1 MKLYRAETGK
11 RVQIPQLR
19 PNDGLDTLRLAIEKV
34 TRIPQP
40 SQILMTSDGL
50 QLKPDMMFDAITS
63 TGEDEYTIM
72 VYNRE
77 VLTTDISSSILTLT
91 EQAKTDPMVQPLSA
105 AQLEAI
111 IVPNRLDSSQSRE
124 WSSRFEATFDT
135 YISQVLAYYKA
146 IMNHASVCER
156 IMEELRVQSL
166 AVQVALTNLDA
177 HSRSVLET
185 FEKFNAFATKEFNKQ
200 ARLLLSFPRDIEALR
215 QIRIHPALLPAD
227 SGERYI
233 SDFIPTEKLVRWA
246 EGCKEIHEGLLRDGK
261 DLSHAVKEV
270 QEGTIA
276 IRSNSGINLDQLEDA
291 MTEILQTV
299 DQQSQIRER
308 AVIDQGRV
316 KERLT
321 EMSRPAGFSVSISTL
336 ESLAQLA
343 NVYVTDYLD
352 TSRRADDMLRDKL
365 SVFVSAKRSQ
375 TANLITQLMHIS
387 KLQSTIASIPPSLS
401 SLDDSL
407 RKRDADFGQLVLVQR
422 IPIAYGALVVEIVR
436 RREYSK
442 LLLQKSQ
449 QLAEV
454 LSRFKQQEQR
464 RRDSFRSDIA
474 KFVPVVVP
482 GMDDVAPFCEINAL
496 NTRDRLPAFTKEHI
510 TEFERLINQ
519 LSIGLGGPEGS
530 ESHVLGGGP
539 EQSMIG
545 ANSISSGQ
553 ETSYDALSKLR
564 VTLAKMTAQ
573 MDIMGGE
580 FDRILE
586 KSFLT
591 DRIQKLE
598 EENQRLKADMSRA
611 DLQHRSGTPQSG
623 QHPSFP
629 SRHGTPVGTGGVGS
643 IVQGST
649 ATGSSS
655 KLTRQPS
662 RSGSN
667 STPNTHRTDVDEQQQ
682 ILQQQV
688 QRNQRLAKENTDL
701 STKIKAYETRIRSLE
716 ETLYQNFRAGSSV
729 ESSVSSKDSRPQS
742 TFPPSD
748 PSEKTSK
755 DIPIVQRQSLAKEQE
770 QKLDEERFLLLE
782 RDLQNAHR
790 MLEDAEAKCRAYS
803 NIEADLRQE
812 LLELRL
818 QSAALEGASDETKPL
833 DGVVIQQQHPKELDT
848 DLKAMTL
855 KYETLVQRHEEE
867 TALRASDIKDLKG
880 RMEEQRHQLELEKEI
895 MEGQLEQVRQS
906 EKEALDRVTELEN
919 ELAVVND
926 ELQNKVLEL
935 EEELENRAVRHDET
949 AARLQEQE
957 QQLKAHQAVHDDILI
972 KLKEQEK
979 KAAEALQEG
988 EKIKE
993 DYARLQAMH
1002 ATLETEREAL
1012 TKAHHNIQETN
1023 DGLAKQTETLRKQV
1037 TDLETQRDAYMADVN
1052 LRLEEAKLM
1061 VQRAEEDWRDK
1072 ARLLG
1077 QMERATK
1084 DLAKPIQDC
1093 MEALDKRPEVLEITN
1108 LVQVRESLLEIVQ
1121 GIQTVV
1127 NQHKTDQTRLQKAHE
1142 DQLEELRKD
1151 RQANEDILHGTM
1163 SDLRK
1168 ANEEAVQRTEALKAE
1183 LETTTSSAKDLRS
1196 LRLLLGTL
1204 SLDLGIPLVKISG
1217 AIEDVQETNYPT
1229 SSILLETSET
1239 RSRSASALISP
1250 TPTFDLSDLNV
1261 AETTALIKKKV
1272 LDTEHVL
1279 KKWQRE
1285 CKHLK
1290 EKYNNAAAEAY
1301 EKIAVRNFKVNDLTL
1316 FLPTRNSVMKPW
1328 AAFNINFPHY
1338 FLQMTPAM
1346 STQLRNREW
1355 IVARINSIT
1364 EAVVDKRLETED
1376 ENGTPS
1382 SPNTTSP
1389 HNPFGLADGV
1399 KYYLL
1404 EATSWNG
1411 YHGKGSSSSS
1421 SHHPGSGSSS
1431 KQRHHGS
1438 SSTMHESSSRS
1449 RREERTKD
1457 RREKD
1462 RDRDQEAEHRKHRE
1476 RDGTVEEEDP
1486 NQRKMDSED
1495 QGKDF
1500 SRTIASLQ
1508 QAQAQMSKQKR
1519 LSQVQS
1525 DTHSDTGSGSDL
1537 NRSSLGSAPISIPYQ
1552 SAATNALR
1560 AISSSVG
1567 STGSGV
1573 STMVASSP
1581 PRSMIMSSS
1590 PHLTGVSTVSAI
1602 GTTVSVNPG
1611 MSSPSVGSYGP
1622 SVPTFPSRL
1631 SQDTSPLA
1639 VFATDEEQEQN
1650 RTVSS
1655 NLTTSTWNYP
1665 DM

>member
-1 MKLYRAETGK
+1 M
-11 RVQIPQLR
+11 
-19 PNDGLDTLRLAIEKV
+19 
-34 TRIPQP
+34 
-40 SQILMTSDGL
+40 
-50 QLKPDMMFDAITS
+50 
-63 TGEDEYTIM
+63 
-72 VYNRE
+72 
-77 VLTTDISSSILTLT
+77 
-91 EQAKTDPMVQPLSA
+91 
-105 AQLEAI
+105 
-111 IVPNRLDSSQSRE
+111 
-124 WSSRFEATFDT
+124 
-135 YISQVLAYYKA
+135 
-146 IMNHASVCER
+146 C
-156 IMEELRVQSL
+156 
-166 AVQVALTNLDA
+166 
-177 HSRSVLET
+177 
-185 FEKFNAFATKEFNKQ
+185 
-200 ARLLLSFPRDIEALR
+200 
-215 QIRIHPALLPAD
+215 
-227 SGERYI
+227 
-233 SDFIPTEKLVRWA
+233 VR
-246 EGCKEIHEGLLRDGK
+246 
-261 DLSHAVKEV
+261 
-270 QEGTIA
+270 
-276 IRSNSGINLDQLEDA
+276 
-291 MTEILQTV
+291 
-299 DQQSQIRER
+299 
-308 AVIDQGRV
+308 IDQGRV

-545 ANSISSGQ
+545 ASSISSGQ

-573 MDIMGGE
+573 MVIMGGE

-586 KSFLT
+586 KSFLA

-649 ATGSSS
+649 VTGGSS

-682 ILQQQV
+682 ILQ

-742 TFPPSD
+742 TFPSSD
-748 PSEKTSK
+748 PPEKTSK
-755 DIPIVQRQSLAKEQE
+755 DIPVVQRQSLAKEQE
-770 QKLDEERFLLLE
+770 QKQDEERFLLLE

-790 MLEDAEAKCRAYS
+790 MLEDAEAKCRVYS

-818 QSAALEGASDETKPL
+818 QSAALEGASDETKLL
-833 DGVVIQQQHPKELDT
+833 DGVVIQQQEQQQHPKELDAE
-848 DLKAMTL
+848 LKAMTL

-867 TALRASDIKDLKG
+867 TALRESDIKELKD
-880 RMEEQRHQLELEKEI
+880 RMEEQRHQLGLEKEV
-895 MEGQLEQVRQS
+895 MGGQLEQVRQS

-935 EEELENRAVRHDET
+935 EEELENSAVRHDET

-957 QQLKAHQAVHDDILI
+957 QQLKAHQAVYDDILI

-979 KAAEALQEG
+979 T
-988 EKIKE
+988 KE
-993 DYARLQAMH
+993 EYARLQATH
-1002 ATLETEREAL
+1002 ATLEMEREAL
-1012 TKAHHNIQETN
+1012 TKAHHGIQETN
-1023 DGLAKQTETLRKQV
+1023 DELAKQTEALRKQV
-1037 TDLETQRDAYMADVN
+1037 TDLETQRDAYMADVS

-1061 VQRAEEDWRDK
+1061 VQRAEEDWKDRE
-1072 ARLLG
+1072 RLLG

-1093 MEALDKRPEVLEITN
+1093 MEALDKRPEALEITN
-1108 LVQVRESLLEIVQ
+1108 LVQVRESLLEIGQ

-1127 NQHKTDQTRLQKAHE
+1127 SQHKTDQTRLQKAHE

-1151 RQANEDILHGTM
+1151 RQVNEDILHGTM

-1168 ANEEAVQRTEALKAE
+1168 TNQEAVQRTKALMAE
-1183 LETTTSSAKDLRS
+1183 LETTASSAKDLHS

-1217 AIEDVQETNYPT
+1217 AIEDVQEANYPT

-1250 TPTFDLSDLNV
+1250 TPLQMQSSTLTTNANIHTTATTAGSSSVGGGTGRSSSTTVPLSKDVLQTFDLSDLNV

-1316 FLPTRNSVMKPW
+1316 FLPTRNSVSKPW

-1338 FLQMTPAM
+1338 FLQMTTAM
-1346 STQLRNREW
+1346 SNQLRNREW

-1382 SPNTTSP
+1382 SPNTASP

-1431 KQRHHGS
+1431 KQRHHGAS

-1449 RREERTKD
+1449 RREERAKD
-1457 RREKD
+1457 RRERD

-1486 NQRKMDSED
+1486 SQWKMDSED

-1581 PRSMIMSSS
+1581 PRSMLMSSS

-1611 MSSPSVGSYGP
+1611 MSSPSAAGSHGS

-1639 VFATDEEQEQN
+1639 MFATDEEQEQN

-1655 NLTTSTWNYP
+1655 TLTTSTWNYP